1 MSRDVQVSG
10 RFTFAAKILHAL
22 PDIAVLIWSAIA
34 TRSLA
39 VAVVFV
45 VLVVQLPIRE
55 RIAGR

>member
-1 MSRDVQVSG
+1 VSRDVRVSG

-45 VLVVQLPIRE
+45 VQLPIRE